1 MSEKPLT
8 SLVKDITYFYIKHFY
23 EKELQ
28 IKSVKKL
35 DDTTLTQLI
44 DKLYNEKANDL
55 KKYIRNNL
63 KENLGDK
70 YSAIATE
77 NILIEMF
84 NDPDYSKKRVFL
96 EIQDYQNTL

>member
-1 MSEKPLT
+1 MTDKPLT

-28 IKSVKKL
+28 QHQLKKL
-35 DDTTLTQLI
+35 DDEQLEDLI
-44 DKLYNEKANDL
+44 EKLYNQKSNDL
-55 KKYIRNNL
+55 KKYIRTTL
-63 KENLGDK
+63 KDNLGDK

-84 NDPDYSKKRVFL
+84 NDPEYSKKRVYL

>member
-55 KKYIRNNL
+55 KKYIRNTL

-84 NDPDYSKKRVFL
+84 NDPEYSKKRVFL

>member
-28 IKSVKKL
+28 LKQLQRL
-35 DDTTLTQLI
+35 DDNDLTQLI

-55 KKYIRNNL
+55 KKYIRNTL
-63 KENLGDK
+63 KENLGDQ